1 MTLIVKYN
9 DHAVFCFIKG
19 AHTMAENE
27 LVSVLK
33 NLHLTETSAIQMVK
47 TNEDYVL
54 DLAAQSR

>member
-1 MTLIVKYN
+1 
-9 DHAVFCFIKG
+9 
-19 AHTMAENE
+19 MAENE

-47 TNEDYVL
+47 TSEDYVL